1 MHLFYNQQYSKLRE
15 KVNPNIQELEQF
27 LNANEAY
34 EQVHKLR
41 GLKLKYQA
49 MITEPTTIEKTM
61 TPYQLYQANN
71 PLWARELSALGIES
85 FLDLEDSV
93 EYNFRDVEATM
104 GHNSDSSDGIYI
116 ELKGGIYKL
125 SKEMFDNTYEYAM
138 RQADLQTV
146 DFASYYPK
154 MMMEP
159 TIMAQPKITIR
170 P

>member
-1 MHLFYNQQYSKLRE
+1 MRLFYNQQYNKLRDQ
-15 KVNPNIQELEQF
+15 VNPNIHELEQF
-27 LNANEAY
+27 LHANEAY
-34 EQVHKLR
+34 EQAHKLR

-49 MITEPTTIEKTM
+49 MTREPTTIEKTM

-85 FLDLEDSV
+85 FLDLEDTM
-93 EYNFRDVEATM
+93 EYNLDLSE
-104 GHNSDSSDGIYI
+104 GIYT
-116 ELKGGIYKL
+116 ELRGGTYKL
-125 SKEMFDNTYEYAM
+125 SKEMFDNTYEYALNQM
-138 RQADLQTV
+138 NPRTV

>member
-1 MHLFYNQQYSKLRE
+1 MHLFYNQEYNKLRDQ
-15 KVNPNIQELEQF
+15 VNPNIHELEQF
-27 LNANEAY
+27 LHANEAY
-34 EQVHKLR
+34 EQAHKLR
-41 GLKLKYQA
+41 GLKLKYKA
-49 MITEPTTIEKTM
+49 MTTVPTTIDKTM

-85 FLDLEDSV
+85 FLDLEDTM
-93 EYNFRDVEATM
+93 EYNLDLSE
-104 GHNSDSSDGIYI
+104 GIYT
-116 ELKGGIYKL
+116 ELRGGTYKL
-125 SKEMFDNTYEYAM
+125 SKEMFDNTYEYALNQINP
-138 RQADLQTV
+138 RTV

>member
-1 MHLFYNQQYSKLRE
+1 MHLFYNQQYNKLRDQ
-15 KVNPNIQELEQF
+15 VNPNIHELEQF

-34 EQVHKLR
+34 EQAHKLR

-85 FLDLEDSV
+85 FLDLEDTM
-93 EYNFRDVEATM
+93 EYNLDLSE
-104 GHNSDSSDGIYI
+104 GIYT
-116 ELKGGIYKL
+116 ELRGGTYKL
-125 SKEMFDNTYEYAM
+125 SKEMFDNTYEYALNQM
-138 RQADLQTV
+138 NPRTV

>member
-1 MHLFYNQQYSKLRE
+1 MHLFYNQQYNKLRDQ
-15 KVNPNIQELEQF
+15 VNPNIHELEQF

-34 EQVHKLR
+34 EQAQKLR

-49 MITEPTTIEKTM
+49 MTREPTTIEKTM

-85 FLDLEDSV
+85 FLDLEDTM
-93 EYNFRDVEATM
+93 EYNLDLSE
-104 GHNSDSSDGIYI
+104 GIYT
-116 ELKGGIYKL
+116 ELRGGTYKL
-125 SKEMFDNTYEYAM
+125 SKEMFDNTYEYALNQM
-138 RQADLQTV
+138 NPRTV

>member
-1 MHLFYNQQYSKLRE
+1 MHLYYNQQYNKLRDQ
-15 KVNPNIQELEQF
+15 VNPNIHELEQF
-27 LNANEAY
+27 LHANEAY
-34 EQVHKLR
+34 EQAHKLR
-41 GLKLKYQA
+41 ALKLKYQA
-49 MITEPTTIEKTM
+49 MTTEPTTIEKTM

-85 FLDLEDSV
+85 FLDLEDTM
-93 EYNFRDVEATM
+93 EYNLDLSE
-104 GHNSDSSDGIYI
+104 GIYT
-116 ELKGGIYKL
+116 ELRGGTYKL
-125 SKEMFDNTYEYAM
+125 SKEMFDNTYEYALNQM
-138 RQADLQTV
+138 NPRTV

>member
-1 MHLFYNQQYSKLRE
+1 MHLFYNQQYNKLRDQ
-15 KVNPNIQELEQF
+15 VNPNSQELEQF
-27 LNANEAY
+27 LHANEAY
-34 EQVHKLR
+34 EQAHRLR

-49 MITEPTTIEKTM
+49 MTREPTTIEKTM

-85 FLDLEDSV
+85 FLDLEDTM
-93 EYNFRDVEATM
+93 EYNLDLSE
-104 GHNSDSSDGIYI
+104 GIYT
-116 ELKGGIYKL
+116 ELRGGTYKL
-125 SKEMFDNTYEYAM
+125 SKEMFDNTYEYALNQM
-138 RQADLQTV
+138 NPRTV

>member
-1 MHLFYNQQYSKLRE
+1 MHLFYNQQYNKLRDQ
-15 KVNPNIQELEQF
+15 VNPNIHELEQF
-27 LNANEAY
+27 LHANEAY
-34 EQVHKLR
+34 EQAHKLR
-41 GLKLKYQA
+41 GLKLKYKA
-49 MITEPTTIEKTM
+49 MTTVPTTIDKTM

-85 FLDLEDSV
+85 FLDLEDTM
-93 EYNFRDVEATM
+93 EYNLDLSE
-104 GHNSDSSDGIYI
+104 GIYT
-116 ELKGGIYKL
+116 ELRGGTYKL
-125 SKEMFDNTYEYAM
+125 SKEMFDNTYEYVLNQM
-138 RQADLQTV
+138 NPRTV

>member
-1 MHLFYNQQYSKLRE
+1 MHLFYNQQYNKLRDQ
-15 KVNPNIQELEQF
+15 VNPNLHELEQF

-34 EQVHKLR
+34 EQAHRLR

-49 MITEPTTIEKTM
+49 MTREPTTIEKTM

-71 PLWARELSALGIES
+71 PLWAQELSALGIES
-85 FLDLEDSV
+85 FLDLEDTM
-93 EYNFRDVEATM
+93 EYNLDLSE
-104 GHNSDSSDGIYI
+104 GIYT
-116 ELKGGIYKL
+116 ELRGGTYKL
-125 SKEMFDNTYEYAM
+125 SKEMFDNTYEYALNQM
-138 RQADLQTV
+138 NPRTV

>member
-1 MHLFYNQQYSKLRE
+1 MHLFYNQQYNKLRE
-15 KVNPNIQELEQF
+15 NTNPNIHELEQF
-27 LNANEAY
+27 LNANEA
-34 EQVHKLR
+34 HKLR
-41 GLKLKYQA
+41 GLELKYQA
-49 MITEPTTIEKTM
+49 MTTEPTTFEKTM
-61 TPYQLYQANN
+61 TPYQLYQANS
-71 PLWARELSALGIES
+71 PLWALELSALGIES

-104 GHNSDSSDGIYI
+104 GHNSDSSDSIYI

-159 TIMAQPKITIR
+159 PIMAQSKITIR

>member
-1 MHLFYNQQYSKLRE
+1 MFFKRHLTVSRARE
-15 KVNPNIQELEQF
+15 IFEEIESQVYPDITDLKRLVNFHKEPIGTDEELQA
-27 LNANEAY
+27 LD
-34 EQVHKLR
+34 
-41 GLKLKYQA
+41 LKYRA
-49 MITEPTTIEKTM
+49 MTHIPTTIEKTM

-85 FLDLEDSV
+85 FLDLEDTM
-93 EYNFRDVEATM
+93 EYNLDLSE
-104 GHNSDSSDGIYI
+104 GIYT
-116 ELKGGIYKL
+116 ELRGGTYKL
-125 SKEMFDNTYEYAM
+125 SKEMFDNTYEYALNQM
-138 RQADLQTV
+138 NPRTV

>member
-1 MHLFYNQQYSKLRE
+1 MHLYYNQQYNKLRDQ
-15 KVNPNIQELEQF
+15 VNPNSQELEQF
-27 LNANEAY
+27 LHANEAY
-34 EQVHKLR
+34 EQAHRLR

-49 MITEPTTIEKTM
+49 MTREPTTIEKTM

-85 FLDLEDSV
+85 FLDLEDTM
-93 EYNFRDVEATM
+93 EYNLDLSE
-104 GHNSDSSDGIYI
+104 GIYT
-116 ELKGGIYKL
+116 ELRGGTYKL
-125 SKEMFDNTYEYAM
+125 SKEMFDNTYEYALNQM
-138 RQADLQTV
+138 NPRTV

>member
-1 MHLFYNQQYSKLRE
+1 MHLFYNQQYNKLRDQ
-15 KVNPNIQELEQF
+15 VNPNIHELEQF
-27 LNANEAY
+27 LHANEAY
-34 EQVHKLR
+34 EQAHKLR

-49 MITEPTTIEKTM
+49 MTREPTTIEKTM

-85 FLDLEDSV
+85 FLDLEDTM
-93 EYNFRDVEATM
+93 EYNLDLSE
-104 GHNSDSSDGIYI
+104 GIYT
-116 ELKGGIYKL
+116 ELRGGTYKL
-125 SKEMFDNTYEYAM
+125 SKEMFDNAYEYALNQM
-138 RQADLQTV
+138 NPRTV